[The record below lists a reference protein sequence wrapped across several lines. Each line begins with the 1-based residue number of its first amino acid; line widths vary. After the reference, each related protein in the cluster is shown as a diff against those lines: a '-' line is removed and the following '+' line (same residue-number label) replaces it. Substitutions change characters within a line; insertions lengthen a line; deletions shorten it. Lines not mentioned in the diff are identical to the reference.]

1 MVEGDDPG
9 ALGEGRVGVA
19 GADDLDGDRG
29 VDRVLGEGEGDGA
42 QVVVGDR
49 GEDEWA
55 GRVPGEAGDRGPAHD
70 GGAGEVEREGAVG
83 VQDVVGGR
91 GGRYR
96 RRGGHEEHDAT
107 RYTTRA
113 VVILRESRPVRSD
126 RLLATLLLLQTH
138 GRLPAPEIAR
148 RLEVSTRTVA
158 RDVEALSAAG
168 VPVYAER
175 GRLGGVVLMPG
186 FRTDVSGLTDS
197 EMRALLALT
206 DGEQGGSLGRA
217 VGSAVRKL
225 LAAVPEARRSGIAAA
240 RRTVVVEQY
249 GWHRAGRPA
258 DGAPALGELERAV
271 AADERVRIRYRSAAE
286 DTGSWRTVD
295 PYGLVSKAGTW
306 YLVAAAR
313 GTPRMF
319 RVSRVEEVAATGT
332 PAHRPD
338 DRDLEQV
345 WIELR
350 DRLERAPEAVTV
362 RVRVDPARR
371 AMVERVVAG
380 QLVGP
385 PEGEDEP
392 DVVRLPFRAAGAAVG
407 SLLGFGAVLEVLGP
421 PEVRALMAE
430 RAAEAVGLYG

>member
-1 MVEGDDPG
+1 
-9 ALGEGRVGVA
+9 
-19 GADDLDGDRG
+19 
-29 VDRVLGEGEGDGA
+29 
-42 QVVVGDR
+42 
-49 GEDEWA
+49 
-55 GRVPGEAGDRGPAHD
+55 
-70 GGAGEVEREGAVG
+70 
-83 VQDVVGGR
+83 
-91 GGRYR
+91 
-96 RRGGHEEHDAT
+96 
-107 RYTTRA
+107 
-113 VVILRESRPVRSD
+113 VRSD
-126 RLLATLLLLQTH
+126 RLLATLLLLQTY

-186 FRTDVSGLTDS
+186 FRTDVSGLTDT

-217 VGSAVRKL
+217 VASAVRKL
-225 LAAVPEARRSGIAAA
+225 LAAVPEARRPGIAAA

-249 GWHRAGRPA
+249 GWHRAGRPVG
-258 DGAPALGELERAV
+258 DVPALGALDRAV
-271 AADERVRIRYRSAAE
+271 ADDERVRIRYRSAAAE
-286 DTGSWRTVD
+286 AASWRTVD

-332 PAHRPD
+332 RARRPD

-350 DRLERAPEAVTV
+350 DRLEQAPEAVTV
-362 RVRVDPARR
+362 RVRVAPGRR
-371 AMVERVVAG
+371 AMVERVVAP

-385 PEGEDEP
+385 PEVEDTRDDEP
-392 DVVRLPFRAAGAAVG
+392 DVVHLTFRAAGAAVG
-407 SLLGFGAVLEVLGP
+407 GLLGLGAMVEVLGP
-421 PEVRALMAE
+421 PEVRDLMVE
-430 RAAEAVGLYG
+430 RAAEAVALYG

>member
-1 MVEGDDPG
+1 M
-9 ALGEGRVGVA
+9 
-19 GADDLDGDRG
+19 
-29 VDRVLGEGEGDGA
+29 
-42 QVVVGDR
+42 
-49 GEDEWA
+49 
-55 GRVPGEAGDRGPAHD
+55 
-70 GGAGEVEREGAVG
+70 
-83 VQDVVGGR
+83 
-91 GGRYR
+91 
-96 RRGGHEEHDAT
+96 
-107 RYTTRA
+107 
-113 VVILRESRPVRSD
+113 RSD

-240 RRTVVVEQY
+240 RRAVVVEQY

-258 DGAPALGELERAV
+258 DRAPALGELERAV

-362 RVRVDPARR
+362 RVRVDAARR

-380 QLVGP
+380 QLAGP

-430 RAAEAVGLYG
+430 RAVEAVGLYG

>member
-1 MVEGDDPG
+1 
-9 ALGEGRVGVA
+9 
-19 GADDLDGDRG
+19 
-29 VDRVLGEGEGDGA
+29 
-42 QVVVGDR
+42 
-49 GEDEWA
+49 
-55 GRVPGEAGDRGPAHD
+55 
-70 GGAGEVEREGAVG
+70 
-83 VQDVVGGR
+83 
-91 GGRYR
+91 
-96 RRGGHEEHDAT
+96 
-107 RYTTRA
+107 
-113 VVILRESRPVRSD
+113 VRSD

-186 FRTDVSGLTDS
+186 FRTDVSGLTDA

-217 VGSAVRKL
+217 VASAVRKL
-225 LAAVPEARRSGIAAA
+225 LAAVPEARRPRIAAA

-258 DGAPALGELERAV
+258 DEVPALGALERAV
-271 AADERVRIRYRSAAE
+271 AADERVRIRYRSASE

-332 PAHRPD
+332 PARRPD
-338 DRDLEQV
+338 ARDLEQV

-350 DRLERAPEAVTV
+350 DRLEGAPEAVTV
-362 RVRVDPARR
+362 RVRVDPVRR
-371 AMVERVVAG
+371 AMVERVVAA

-385 PEGEDEP
+385 PRSGDDEP
-392 DVVRLPFRAAGAAVG
+392 DVVHLPFRAAGAAVG
-407 SLLGFGAVLEVLGP
+407 SLLGLGAMLEVLGP
-421 PEVRALMAE
+421 PEVRELMAR
-430 RAAEAVGLYG
+430 RAAEAGALYG

>member
-1 MVEGDDPG
+1 
-9 ALGEGRVGVA
+9 
-19 GADDLDGDRG
+19 
-29 VDRVLGEGEGDGA
+29 
-42 QVVVGDR
+42 
-49 GEDEWA
+49 
-55 GRVPGEAGDRGPAHD
+55 
-70 GGAGEVEREGAVG
+70 
-83 VQDVVGGR
+83 
-91 GGRYR
+91 
-96 RRGGHEEHDAT
+96 
-107 RYTTRA
+107 
-113 VVILRESRPVRSD
+113 VRSD

-186 FRTDVSGLTDS
+186 FRTDVSGLTDG

-225 LAAVPEARRSGIAAA
+225 LAAVPEARRTGIAAA

-258 DGAPALGELERAV
+258 DDVPALAALERAV
-271 AADERVRIRYRSAAE
+271 SADERVRIRYRSSAQE
-286 DTGSWRTVD
+286 SGSWRTVD

-332 PAHRPD
+332 PARRPD

-371 AMVERVVAG
+371 AMVERVVAA

-385 PEGEDEP
+385 PEPEDHVP

-407 SLLGFGAVLEVLGP
+407 ILLGLGAMVKVLGP
-421 PEVRALMAE
+421 PEVRELMAE
-430 RAAEAVGLYG
+430 RAAEAVALYG

>member
-1 MVEGDDPG
+1 M
-9 ALGEGRVGVA
+9 
-19 GADDLDGDRG
+19 
-29 VDRVLGEGEGDGA
+29 
-42 QVVVGDR
+42 
-49 GEDEWA
+49 
-55 GRVPGEAGDRGPAHD
+55 
-70 GGAGEVEREGAVG
+70 
-83 VQDVVGGR
+83 
-91 GGRYR
+91 
-96 RRGGHEEHDAT
+96 
-107 RYTTRA
+107 
-113 VVILRESRPVRSD
+113 RSD

-175 GRLGGVVLMPG
+175 GRLGGIVLMPG

-206 DGEQGGSLGRA
+206 GGEQGGSLGRA

-240 RRTVVVEQY
+240 RRTVVVERY

-258 DGAPALGELERAV
+258 DEAPALVELERAV

-350 DRLERAPEAVTV
+350 DRLEQAPEAVTV
-362 RVRVDPARR
+362 RVRVDAARR

-385 PEGEDEP
+385 PEPGDEP

-407 SLLGFGAVLEVLGP
+407 SLLGFGAVLEVVGP

>member
-1 MVEGDDPG
+1 
-9 ALGEGRVGVA
+9 
-19 GADDLDGDRG
+19 
-29 VDRVLGEGEGDGA
+29 
-42 QVVVGDR
+42 
-49 GEDEWA
+49 
-55 GRVPGEAGDRGPAHD
+55 
-70 GGAGEVEREGAVG
+70 
-83 VQDVVGGR
+83 
-91 GGRYR
+91 
-96 RRGGHEEHDAT
+96 
-107 RYTTRA
+107 
-113 VVILRESRPVRSD
+113 VRSD

-186 FRTDVSGLTDS
+186 FRTDVSGLTDA

-217 VGSAVRKL
+217 VASAVRKL
-225 LAAVPEARRSGIAAA
+225 LAAVPETRRPGIAAA
-240 RRTVVVEQY
+240 RRTVVVEPY

-258 DGAPALGELERAV
+258 DHVPALGALERAV
-271 AADERVRIRYRSAAE
+271 AADERVRIRYRAAADE
-286 DTGSWRTVD
+286 TWSWRTVD

-319 RVSRVEEVAATGT
+319 RVSRVEEVAVTGT
-332 PAHRPD
+332 PARRPD
-338 DRDLEQV
+338 DRDLEAV

-371 AMVERVVAG
+371 AMVERVVAA

-385 PEGEDEP
+385 PGPDDEP
-392 DVVRLPFRAAGAAVG
+392 DVVTLPFRAAGAAVG
-407 SLLGFGAVLEVLGP
+407 SLLGLGAMVEVLGP
-421 PEVRALMAE
+421 REVRALMAD
-430 RAAEAVGLYG
+430 RAAEAVALYG

>member
-1 MVEGDDPG
+1 
-9 ALGEGRVGVA
+9 
-19 GADDLDGDRG
+19 
-29 VDRVLGEGEGDGA
+29 
-42 QVVVGDR
+42 
-49 GEDEWA
+49 
-55 GRVPGEAGDRGPAHD
+55 
-70 GGAGEVEREGAVG
+70 
-83 VQDVVGGR
+83 
-91 GGRYR
+91 
-96 RRGGHEEHDAT
+96 
-107 RYTTRA
+107 
-113 VVILRESRPVRSD
+113 VRSD

-186 FRTDVSGLTDS
+186 FRTDVSGLTDG

-206 DGEQGGSLGRA
+206 DGEQGGSLGQA
-217 VGSAVRKL
+217 VASAVRKL
-225 LAAVPEARRSGIAAA
+225 LAAVPEARRPGITAA

-249 GWHRAGRPA
+249 GWHRAGRPVG
-258 DGAPALGELERAV
+258 DAPALGALDRAV
-271 AADERVRIRYRSAAE
+271 ADDERVRIRYRSAAAE
-286 DTGSWRTVD
+286 AASWRTVD

-332 PAHRPD
+332 PARRPD

-350 DRLERAPEAVTV
+350 DRLEQAPEAVTV
-362 RVRVDPARR
+362 RVRVVPGRR
-371 AMVERVVAG
+371 AMVERVVAP

-385 PEGEDEP
+385 PEVEDDQRDDQRDDEP
-392 DVVRLPFRAAGAAVG
+392 DVVRLTFRAAGAAVG
-407 SLLGFGAVLEVLGP
+407 SLLGLGAMVEVLGP
-421 PEVRALMAE
+421 PEVRDLMAE
-430 RAAEAVGLYG
+430 RAAQAVALYR